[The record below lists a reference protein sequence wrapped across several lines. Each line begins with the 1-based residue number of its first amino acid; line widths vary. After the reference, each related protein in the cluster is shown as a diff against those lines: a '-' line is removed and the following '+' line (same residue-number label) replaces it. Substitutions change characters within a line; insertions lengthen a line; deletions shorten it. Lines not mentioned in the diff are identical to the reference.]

1 MDAMAKLVRIMWIPV
16 LVAALYTGWI
26 FWQRRTVEPPPRQI
40 DPLASYGNGVKIL
53 QFYAQSAEIAP
64 GGKTLVCY
72 SEVNAKAMRLDPPVE
87 RVWPAF
93 SRCFEVAPKQSTLYT
108 LTAEG
113 ADHATVS
120 QSTEIQVK
128 R

>member
-1 MDAMAKLVRIMWIPV
+1 MAKLVRIMWIPV
-16 LVAALYTGWI
+16 LVAALYTCWI
-26 FWQRRTVEPPPRQI
+26 FWQRRTVEPPPGQI

-53 QFYAQSAEIAP
+53 QFYAKSVEIAP
-64 GGKTLVCY
+64 REKTLLCY
-72 SEVNAKAMRLDPPVE
+72 SEVNAKTVRLDPPVE

-93 SRCFEVAPKQSTLYT
+93 SRCFEVAPEQTTQYT

-120 QSTEIQVK
+120 QSIEIQVK